1 MYISW
6 NVARLVRVSDFRF
19 YSMLKFC
26 LQRSLWSL
34 QVQNDFIKDRKID
47 MVQKKDSKIF
57 YCHLCRRE
65 LFLYIWVRR
74 KEDNNGQKRRS
85 HCQVRESLKVK
96 ESLTNLKIY
105 ARLIKLWCLTAR
117 NKFAICVLTSN
128 GFFFKALKLK
138 TNSLTCLFL
147 LVQICALRSCRDVR
161 SWCVVVQNCLD
172 ELHSTFNKF
181 TFHKKS
187 WATFL
192 YICL

>member
-1 MYISW
+1 MQKIVINITIDYPHMKIQYIKFQILLSRVILGPMMYISW

-19 YSMLKFC
+19 YSMLKFY

-85 HCQVRESLKVK
+85 HCQVRDFL
-96 ESLTNLKIY
+96 
-105 ARLIKLWCLTAR
+105 
-117 NKFAICVLTSN
+117 ICVLKSN
-128 GFFFKALKLK
+128 GFFIFM
-138 TNSLTCLFL
+138 
-147 LVQICALRSCRDVR
+147 
-161 SWCVVVQNCLD
+161 
-172 ELHSTFNKF
+172 H
-181 TFHKKS
+181 
-187 WATFL
+187 
-192 YICL
+192 